1 MGFRKVFFHPG
12 WRIVFCFFPSQ
23 NQFLKLTNSCCFCTL
38 HMGLQSW
45 CVIHVCT
52 CVCVCVCMYACVCK
66 SCVLSGHFGD
76 QPMKVQLFWSMWA
89 PASSTPDPFLLIY
102 WETVLSTNFSVPD
115 GASGFFS
122 PLTLV
127 KNVFWEPWESFGV
140 IMDLFKT
147 KQSQDIEKIL
157 KKKKKRKTRTEMM
170 KSFENIF
177 VTYLI
182 FKKNLQYQPHKLLT
196 ISWGG
201 R

>member
-38 HMGLQSW
+38 DMGLQSW
-45 CVIHVCT
+45 CVVHVCT
-52 CVCVCVCMYACVCK
+52 YVCVCVCVCAR
-66 SCVLSGHFGD
+66 
-76 QPMKVQLFWSMWA
+76 VQIMCAEWTLWGSA
-89 PASSTPDPFLLIY
+89 HEGSALLEYVSPASSTPDPFLLIY
-102 WETVLSTNFSVPD
+102 WETVPSTNFSVPD
-115 GASGFFS
+115 GASGFYS

-170 KSFENIF
+170 KSFENTF

>member
-1 MGFRKVFFHPG
+1 M
-12 WRIVFCFFPSQ
+12 
-23 NQFLKLTNSCCFCTL
+23 
-38 HMGLQSW
+38 
-45 CVIHVCT
+45 
-52 CVCVCVCMYACVCK
+52 
-66 SCVLSGHFGD
+66 
-76 QPMKVQLFWSMWA
+76 
-89 PASSTPDPFLLIY
+89 
-102 WETVLSTNFSVPD
+102 
-115 GASGFFS
+115 
-122 PLTLV
+122 
-127 KNVFWEPWESFGV
+127 

-170 KSFENIF
+170 KSFENTF